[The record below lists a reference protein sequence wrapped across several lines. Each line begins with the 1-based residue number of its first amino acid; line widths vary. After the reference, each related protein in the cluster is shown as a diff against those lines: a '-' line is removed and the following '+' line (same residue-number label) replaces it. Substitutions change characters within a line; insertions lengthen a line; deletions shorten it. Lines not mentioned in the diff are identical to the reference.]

1 MRENEG
7 EIHTLF
13 AHLTLFCYVFAFR
26 FEPTSFLALLR
37 PRRRREHPGDIVTPR
52 ARIRSRCA
60 HGGSRSRPRPRA
72 PRRGRYPPPLGRI
85 LQLLLRVVQQP
96 GDLAV
101 LLLEVGQFGR
111 EILLRVAVGL
121 LQ

>member
-1 MRENEG
+1 M
-7 EIHTLF
+7 
-13 AHLTLFCYVFAFR
+13 A
-26 FEPTSFLALLR
+26 
-37 PRRRREHPGDIVTPR
+37 PR
-52 ARIRSRCA
+52 ARIRGRRASSSTR
-60 HGGSRSRPRPRA
+60 GGRRPR
-72 PRRGRYPPPLGRI
+72 PRRGRYSPPLGRI

-111 EILLRVAVGL
+111 ELLLRVAVGL

>member
-1 MRENEG
+1 M
-7 EIHTLF
+7 
-13 AHLTLFCYVFAFR
+13 
-26 FEPTSFLALLR
+26 
-37 PRRRREHPGDIVTPR
+37 TPR

-60 HGGSRSRPRPRA
+60 HGGSRSRPRARA
-72 PRRGRYPPPLGRI
+72 HRRGRNPPPLGRI
-85 LQLLLRVVQQP
+85 LQLLLRVVQQA

-121 LQ
+121 LQWGKGGNLSLSLLLSSSNFLR